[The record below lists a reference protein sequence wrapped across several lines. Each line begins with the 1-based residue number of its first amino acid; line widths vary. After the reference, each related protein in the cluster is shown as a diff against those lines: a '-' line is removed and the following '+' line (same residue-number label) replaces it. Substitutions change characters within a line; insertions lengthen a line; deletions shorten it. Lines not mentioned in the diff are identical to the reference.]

1 VTSLTQEIIQ
11 TAWRRKNA
19 FFYFVLIPLSWLFGI
34 VAALRRW
41 AYGVG
46 ILKSYSLPV
55 PVIVVGNINVGGSG
69 KTPVVMWLVDQLN
82 KNGYQPAVVSRGYGG
97 SVRLPTSVN
106 ADTEASVA
114 GDEPVLVANRCRC
127 PVWVGADRVHVAT
140 ALLNAHPQCNVII
153 SDDGL
158 QHYALQRDVEIAVV
172 DERIERNAR
181 LLPAGHLREPLS
193 RLNTVDAIIFNG
205 EKTINTA
212 YQMQLAGDEFYN
224 LADASI
230 KATALDFKRRT
241 VMAMAGIG
249 NPDRFF
255 EHLRDLGLTFASIQF
270 IDHYAYT
277 AKDLAN
283 IDCDVIIMTEKDA
296 VKCKAFARPNCWV
309 LPVEASIDVALMPV
323 ILSKLANNQKLN

>member
-1 VTSLTQEIIQ
+1 MQEIIQ

-34 VAALRRW
+34 IAALRRW
-41 AYGVG
+41 AYRVG

-69 KTPVVMWLVDQLN
+69 KTPVVMWLVDELK

-97 SVRLPTSVN
+97 NVRLPTSVN
-106 ADTEASVA
+106 ANTEASVA

-127 PVWVGADRVHVAT
+127 LVWVGADRVHVAT
-140 ALLNAHPQCNVII
+140 ALLNAHPECNIII

-181 LLPAGHLREPLS
+181 LLPAGHLREPLA
-193 RLNTVDAIIFNG
+193 RLSTVDTIIFNG
-205 EKTINTA
+205 EKTISTA

-230 KATALDFKRRT
+230 KATALDFKRKT

-249 NPDRFF
+249 NPERFF

-277 AKDLAN
+277 TKDLAN

-296 VKCKAFARPNCWV
+296 VKCKAFARSNCWV

-323 ILSKLANNQKLN
+323 ILSKLAKNQRLN